1 MAKNFD
7 DYRNIWVFVEQRDGK
22 LMNVAL
28 ELLGE
33 ATKLAKDIDDE
44 TKVCALLV
52 GEGVDNL
59 AKECYEYGAD
69 VVYYIEDALLKNYT
83 TDAYTK
89 VIVDAVNELKPS
101 IFMYGATHIGR
112 DLAPRVA
119 ARLNTGLTA
128 DCTHLDVSV
137 AEYIKF
143 AEENTTLNTA
153 TLKADD
159 PDKGL
164 KMTRPAFGGN
174 LMATIICPN
183 TRPQMS
189 VADRKSVV

>member
-89 VIVDAVNELKPS
+89 VIVDAE
-101 IFMYGATHIGR
+101 IGR
-112 DLAPRVA
+112 AHV
-119 ARLNTGLTA
+119 
-128 DCTHLDVSV
+128 
-137 AEYIKF
+137 
-143 AEENTTLNTA
+143 
-153 TLKADD
+153 
-159 PDKGL
+159 
-164 KMTRPAFGGN
+164 
-174 LMATIICPN
+174 
-183 TRPQMS
+183 
-189 VADRKSVV
+189 

>member
-1 MAKNFD
+1 MCSSD
-7 DYRNIWVFVEQRDGK
+7 
-22 LMNVAL
+22 L
-28 ELLGE
+28 
-33 ATKLAKDIDDE
+33 
-44 TKVCALLV
+44 
-52 GEGVDNL
+52 
-59 AKECYEYGAD
+59 AD

-189 VADRKSVV
+189 TVRPGVMQKIERRVGATGEFVKLNHSLSKDDIHVQLVDIVKSAKELVSLTDADISAEIGRASCRERV

>member
-112 DLAPRVA
+112 DL
-119 ARLNTGLTA
+119 LEFILKKI
-128 DCTHLDVSV
+128 LLKI
-137 AEYIKF
+137 IKK
-143 AEENTTLNTA
+143 L
-153 TLKADD
+153 
-159 PDKGL
+159 
-164 KMTRPAFGGN
+164 
-174 LMATIICPN
+174 
-183 TRPQMS
+183 
-189 VADRKSVV
+189 